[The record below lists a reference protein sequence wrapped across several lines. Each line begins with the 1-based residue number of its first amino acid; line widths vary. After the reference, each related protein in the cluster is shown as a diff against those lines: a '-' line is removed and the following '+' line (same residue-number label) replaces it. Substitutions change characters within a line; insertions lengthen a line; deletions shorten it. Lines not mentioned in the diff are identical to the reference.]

1 MAKIL
6 VTGGAGFI
14 GGALSE
20 SLLRDNNKVDI
31 LDDFTTGKK
40 NNLPISSKFN
50 LINCNLN
57 NFSDFRKKIFNKKYD
72 YIFHYAALVGV
83 ERTIKNPI
91 LVLKDIDGFK
101 NIFEYAAKT
110 RVKRILFS
118 SSSEVYGE
126 PVDFPQNEH
135 STPLNSKL
143 PYAVTKNVG
152 ECFCKAF
159 KKKYNLNYNI
169 FRFFNTY
176 GKNQSKDF
184 VISKFINFC
193 KKNQNITIYGN
204 GKQTRTFCYIDD
216 NVDATIKILNSKKLV
231 NNIVNI
237 GNDKEISMY
246 DLAKKIKKITK
257 SSSKIKFLP
266 ALEEGDMTRR
276 KPDIK
281 IMKSVINRKLISL
294 TQGLKTIIN

>member
-91 LVLKDIDGFK
+91 LVLKDI
-101 NIFEYAAKT
+101 ELY
-110 RVKRILFS
+110 
-118 SSSEVYGE
+118 
-126 PVDFPQNEH
+126 
-135 STPLNSKL
+135 
-143 PYAVTKNVG
+143 
-152 ECFCKAF
+152 
-159 KKKYNLNYNI
+159 
-169 FRFFNTY
+169 
-176 GKNQSKDF
+176 F
-184 VISKFINFC
+184 VR
-193 KKNQNITIYGN
+193 QE
-204 GKQTRTFCYIDD
+204 R
-216 NVDATIKILNSKKLV
+216 LLV
-231 NNIVNI
+231 
-237 GNDKEISMY
+237 
-246 DLAKKIKKITK
+246 
-257 SSSKIKFLP
+257 
-266 ALEEGDMTRR
+266 
-276 KPDIK
+276 
-281 IMKSVINRKLISL
+281 
-294 TQGLKTIIN
+294 